1 MDLGTARW
9 QRGHGWQRPLPGI
22 DDRPTLV
29 LAFGPSDLLDDPEPV
44 QELLAAYPSA
54 AVVGCSTAGEILAD
68 TVSDGTL
75 TVAVA
80 QFDSTRLHRVE
91 ECIENPADSYYAGL
105 RLAEKLVA
113 AEPELDAVFVL
124 SEGLAVNGSSV
135 AAGLVQGT
143 AGKVVIS
150 GGLAGDGD
158 RFERTWVLSQG
169 GLSSRHVVA
178 IGLAGPRLVVRH
190 GSGGGWD
197 PFGPVRRITRSEG
210 NVLYEL
216 DGQPALEL
224 YRRYLGDRADGL
236 PATALLFPL
245 AIRVPGA
252 PDRELV
258 RTVLSVDASTQSMTF
273 AGDVP
278 QGSSAQLMHSSL
290 DRIVDGAEAAAA
302 STALQDDTSQPNGTA
317 RQDDADPVLAIAVSC
332 VGRRLVLGRRTEDEI
347 EAVLSALPARTEL
360 VGFYSYGELSPV
372 AAGSC
377 DLHNQTMTI
386 TTIAERA

>member
-1 MDLGTARW
+1 MDLRTARW
-9 QRGHGWQRPLPGI
+9 QRGSGWQQTLPDADG
-22 DDRPTLV
+22 PHTLV
-29 LAFGPSDLLDDPEPV
+29 LAFGPSDLLDDLAPV
-44 QELLAAYPSA
+44 QDLLAAYPTSC
-54 AVVGCSTAGEILAD
+54 VVGCSTAGEIAGD
-68 TVSDGTL
+68 MVSDGSL
-75 TVAVA
+75 TVAVVR
-80 QFDSTRLHRVE
+80 FEGIRLLQVDE
-91 ECIENPADSYYAGL
+91 KIDGPADSYFAGL
-105 RLAEKLVA
+105 RLAEQLTA
-113 AEPELDAVFVL
+113 REPELGAVFVL
-124 SEGLAVNGSSV
+124 SEGLGVNGSAV

-143 AGKVVIS
+143 SGRVMIS

-158 RFERTWVLSQG
+158 RFERTWVLGNQG
-169 GLSSRHVVA
+169 LRGGHAVA
-178 IGLAGPRLVVRH
+178 VGLAGPKLVVRH

-245 AIRVPGA
+245 AITAPGA
-252 PDRELV
+252 PERELV
-258 RTVLSVDASTQSMTF
+258 RTVLSVDTATQSMTF

-278 QGSSAQLMHSSL
+278 QGSTAQLMHSSL
-290 DRIVDGAEAAAA
+290 DRIVEGAEVAVEATCAGGA
-302 STALQDDTSQPNGTA
+302 GPDG
-317 RQDDADPVLAIAVSC
+317 DPVLAIAVSC
-332 VGRRLVLGRRTEDEI
+332 VGRRLVLGRRTEDEL
-347 EAVLSALPARTEL
+347 EAVLSGLPTGSEL

-386 TTIAERA
+386 TTIGERA

>member
-1 MDLGTARW
+1 MDLGTAQW
-9 QRGHGWQRPLPGI
+9 QRGHGWRQPLPGI

-29 LAFGPSDLLDDPEPV
+29 LAFGPSELLDDPEPAND
-44 QELLAAYPSA
+44 LLVAYPTA

-68 TVSDGTL
+68 TVSDATL

-80 QFDSTRLHRVE
+80 RFETTRLHQVE

-113 AEPELDAVFVL
+113 AEPDLDAVFVL
-124 SEGLAVNGSSV
+124 SEGLGVNGSAV

-143 AGKVVIS
+143 AGRVVIS

-158 RFERTWVLSQG
+158 RFERTWVLGKG
-169 GLSSRHVVA
+169 GLSSGHVVA
-178 IGLAGPRLVVRH
+178 VGLAGPDLLVRH
-190 GSGGGWD
+190 GSGGGWE

-245 AIRVPGA
+245 AIHAPGA

-258 RTVLSVDASTQSMTF
+258 RTVLSVDGDTQSMTF

-278 QGSSAQLMHSSL
+278 QGSSAQLMHGSL
-290 DRIVDGAEAAAA
+290 DRIVAGAEAAVV
-302 STALQDDTSQPNGTA
+302 STTPVDGAGC
-317 RQDDADPVLAIAVSC
+317 ADPVLAIAVSC

-347 EAVLSALPARTEL
+347 EAVLSSLPARSEL

>member
-9 QRGHGWQRPLPGI
+9 QRGHGWQQPLPGI
-22 DDRPTLV
+22 DARPTLV
-29 LAFGPSDLLDDPEPV
+29 LAFGPSELLEDPEPV
-44 QELLAAYPSA
+44 NELLAAYPGA

-80 QFDSTRLHRVE
+80 QFDSTRLNQVE
-91 ECIENPADSYYAGL
+91 ECLENPADSYYAGL

-113 AEPELDAVFVL
+113 AEPEMNAVFVL
-124 SEGLAVNGSSV
+124 SEGLGVNGSAV

-143 AGKVVIS
+143 AGRVVIS

-158 RFERTWVLSQG
+158 RFGRTWVLGRNGLNG
-169 GLSSRHVVA
+169 GHVVA
-178 IGLAGPRLVVRH
+178 VGLAGPDLQVRH

-224 YRRYLGDRADGL
+224 YRRYLGERADGL

-245 AIRVPGA
+245 AIRAPGA

-258 RTVLSVDASTQSMTF
+258 RTVLSVD
-273 AGDVP
+273 G
-278 QGSSAQLMHSSL
+278 
-290 DRIVDGAEAAAA
+290 
-302 STALQDDTSQPNGTA
+302 
-317 RQDDADPVLAIAVSC
+317 
-332 VGRRLVLGRRTEDEI
+332 
-347 EAVLSALPARTEL
+347 
-360 VGFYSYGELSPV
+360 
-372 AAGSC
+372 
-377 DLHNQTMTI
+377 
-386 TTIAERA
+386 

>member
-9 QRGHGWQRPLPGI
+9 QRSHGWERPLPGI
-22 DDRPTLV
+22 DARPTLV
-29 LAFGPSDLLDDPEPV
+29 LAFGPSELLDDPEPV
-44 QELLAAYPSA
+44 SDLLAAYPDA
-54 AVVGCSTAGEILAD
+54 AVLGCSTAGEILAD
-68 TVSDGTL
+68 TVSDDTL

-80 QFDSTRLHRVE
+80 QFDSTRLHQVE
-91 ECIENPADSYYAGL
+91 ECIETPADSYYAGL

-113 AEPELDAVFVL
+113 AEPELTAVFVL
-124 SEGLAVNGSSV
+124 CDGLGVNGSAV

-158 RFERTWVLSQG
+158 QFKRTWVLG
-169 GLSSRHVVA
+169 RLGLSSGHVVA
-178 IGLAGPRLVVRH
+178 LGMAGPNLVVRH

-224 YRRYLGDRADGL
+224 YRRYLGERAEGL

-245 AIRVPGA
+245 AIRAPGA

-258 RTVLSVDASTQSMTF
+258 RTVLSVDGLAQSMTF

-290 DRIVDGAEAAAA
+290 DRIVDGAEAAATTTNHA
-302 STALQDDTSQPNGTA
+302 G
-317 RQDDADPVLAIAVSC
+317 ADGEIPVLAIAVSC

-347 EAVLSALPARTEL
+347 EAVLSCLPAGSEL

-372 AAGSC
+372 VAGSC

-386 TTIAERA
+386 TTLAERA